1 MRKGISGSLAEI
13 GTLLDIG
20 IALSAEKEHDR
31 VLEMIVTEARRV
43 TGADAG
49 TLYLCEESQ
58 LTFKIVQNETLK
70 VFLGGQGEPV
80 VNFPPVPMRLENVSA
95 YAALKA
101 ECVNIADVYEAKEF
115 DFSGPKRYDNM
126 TGYRTKSMLVVPLKN
141 HESEVIAVL
150 QLINATDEQG
160 EVIPFAPELEKVVSS
175 LASQAAI
182 SLTNRGLLDSIQQ
195 LFHSFVEVMATAI
208 DAQTPYNAHHTRRVA
223 FLAEELGRAINK
235 ADRGI
240 FADMVFDEERL
251 EQLVMSAWLH
261 DIGKIATPLSVM
273 NKATRLGDRRELVLL
288 RMDYIAALLRQEY
301 FEKKMASLGKGDRFA
316 DEQLEAWWSETWRH
330 WENVYELI
338 LYADNPSN
346 RITDDKIA
354 ELRKVQLSE
363 YIDRE
368 GKRQPWLTA
377 AELEALCVIKGT
389 LTNSERIQ
397 MEEHV
402 QVTKRMLEKLPFP
415 RKLEDVPIW
424 ASMHHEHL
432 DGKGY
437 PLGLAGESIPLEA
450 RILAL
455 VDVFDALTA
464 SDRPYKKAMPVDEAL
479 RIVGFMVK
487 DGKLDGALLQIFQEQ
502 KVWEKVHP

>member
-1 MRKGISGSLAEI
+1 MRKEISGSLAEI

-95 YAALKA
+95 YAAMNA
-101 ECVNIADVYEAKEF
+101 ECVNISDVYEAKEF

-150 QLINATDEQG
+150 QLINATDEKG
-160 EVIPFAPELEKVVSS
+160 EIIPFAPELEKVVSC

-182 SLTNRGLLDSIQQ
+182 SLTNRGLLDSIRQ

-223 FLAEELGRAINK
+223 LLAEELGNAINK
-235 ADRGI
+235 TDRGI
-240 FADMVFDEERL
+240 LAEVSFNEERL

-273 NKATRLGDRRELVLL
+273 NKATRLGDLRELVLL
-288 RMDYIAALLRQEY
+288 RMDYIAALLKQEY
-301 FEKKMASLGKGDRFA
+301 LEKKMVSIDRGDA
-316 DEQLEAWWSETWRH
+316 NDDDIEAWWRETWGV
-330 WENVYELI
+330 WESSQQLI

-346 RITDDKIA
+346 RITDEMIA
-354 ELRKVQLSE
+354 ELRKIQRIE

-377 AELEALCVIKGT
+377 AEVEALCVIKGT

-437 PLGLAGESIPLEA
+437 PLGLAGNSIPVEA

-464 SDRPYKKAMPVDEAL
+464 SDRPYKKAMSVDEAL
-479 RIVGFMVK
+479 RILGFMVK